1 MAGVIGQVG
10 HQAVAPTVAVVLLVL
25 VGGLDLHAGHVHT
38 RGAIAFAAFA
48 RDAQVERIAHRIAG
62 QCIRAQLA
70 AQGQTQGVGATACE
84 VLFVT
89 GDAVA
94 GAHGARIKFSA
105 VAVVVA
111 HVDRFGQAAGWVATA
126 PGFAHFT
133 SAGVGLN
140 IPGAPIQGSV
150 DVDDRMARV
159 VPHQG
164 GVVHARW
171 VDHALGAQQTNRVHF
186 SFDLGK
192 GLGDAGAKLPR
203 DPLSPAQ
210 AIAVLAAVSPFEFPH
225 QGTGLF
231 GNGAHFLWPIAA
243 HVQNGP
249 HMQGAH
255 RGMGVPGAA
264 CAVLV
269 KHLGERGGVLGQMF
283 QGHGAVFDKAHRF
296 AIALEAHH
304 DVQAGLAHFPE
315 VFLRRFVHQGHH
327 AVGQAQARHAVLQVL
342 HERQQRGLVLA
353 MEFNQQNGLRLA
365 RQSAAH
371 GGRKSRVLHGQ
382 VDHGAVDQLHCAQ
395 CTRCTQLDDVL
406 CGLHG
411 LNKGRE
417 VHHAQHFG
425 AGQGAQA
432 QCQRMRQGQG
442 AFAAHQQMGQ
452 VDRPVVGIRPFTDR
466 VKNIQVV
473 ASHPAQHARPVGIY
487 FGPQVLGQVA
497 HKVADAFSAAMA
509 LGHGTPIEQFA
520 IAEPGLGPQN
530 VVHHVAVGDGA
541 AAAGVVARHATQC
554 RLATGGDIH
563 RVPQAVW
570 FEGGVQV
577 VEHDAGLHRDRS
589 LLGIQ
594 VQNLPQMLA
603 VVDDQTG
610 AHGLTAL
617 TGAAA
622 TGYQGHAHATANVQR
637 GHHILAAGGHQD
649 AHGHLLVSGGVG

>member
-1 MAGVIGQVG
+1 MK
-10 HQAVAPTVAVVLLVL
+10 
-25 VGGLDLHAGHVHT
+25 LH
-38 RGAIAFAAFA
+38 
-48 RDAQVERIAHRIAG
+48 
-62 QCIRAQLA
+62 
-70 AQGQTQGVGATACE
+70 
-84 VLFVT
+84 
-89 GDAVA
+89 
-94 GAHGARIKFSA
+94 
-105 VAVVVA
+105 
-111 HVDRFGQAAGWVATA
+111 
-126 PGFAHFT
+126 
-133 SAGVGLN
+133 
-140 IPGAPIQGSV
+140 
-150 DVDDRMARV
+150 
-159 VPHQG
+159 
-164 GVVHARW
+164 
-171 VDHALGAQQTNRVHF
+171 
-186 SFDLGK
+186 
-192 GLGDAGAKLPR
+192 
-203 DPLSPAQ
+203 
-210 AIAVLAAVSPFEFPH
+210 
-225 QGTGLF
+225 
-231 GNGAHFLWPIAA
+231 
-243 HVQNGP
+243 
-249 HMQGAH
+249 
-255 RGMGVPGAA
+255 
-264 CAVLV
+264 
-269 KHLGERGGVLGQMF
+269 
-283 QGHGAVFDKAHRF
+283 
-296 AIALEAHH
+296 
-304 DVQAGLAHFPE
+304 
-315 VFLRRFVHQGHH
+315 
-327 AVGQAQARHAVLQVL
+327 
-342 HERQQRGLVLA
+342 
-353 MEFNQQNGLRLA
+353 QQNGLRFA
-365 RQSAAH
+365 RQSATH

-382 VDHGAVDQLHCAQ
+382 VDHGAVNQLHRAE
-395 CTRCTQLDDVL
+395 CTRCAQLDDVL

-411 LNKGRE
+411 LHKGRE

-452 VDRPVVGIRPFTDR
+452 VDRPVIGIRPFTDR

-603 VVDDQTG
+603 VVDDQTR

-649 AHGHLLVSGGVG
+649 AHGHLLVNRGVGRIAPPVGQTEQHIALGFLHQLLGQPGRLFIAAAGHPFVGVVGGIGAQGAGCGNAHTVWVGAGSTGVTTEAVIYLHNAV